1 MKCPNC
7 DGSGIVNE
15 PIYNKSHTLIKN
27 WAIKKC
33 DMCNGS
39 GEYIGEP
46 QTNEE
51 YLKSLDTEQLAEY
64 LAYNFDLCGAGCHHC
79 FLAKTCLTKAKN
91 GNPLTQ
97 EQMIVEWLKQPH
109 TEKE

>member
-33 DMCNGS
+33 DICNGS
-39 GEYIGEP
+39 GEYVAEP
-46 QTNEE
+46 MTNEE
-51 YLKSLDTEQLAEY
+51 YLRSANVNDMARCIATKLLELARHEY
-64 LAYNFDLCGAGCHHC
+64 GIYDVVDYATIF
-79 FLAKTCLTKAKN
+79 
-91 GNPLTQ
+91 
-97 EQMIVEWLKQPH
+97 EWLK
-109 TEKE
+109 EKHNG

>member
-46 QTNEE
+46 MTNEE
-51 YLKSLDTEQLAEY
+51 WLHTLNTEEKAFALETIIRSVLVQRPPM
-64 LAYNFDLCGAGCHHC
+64 CHDVC
-79 FLAKTCLTKAKN
+79 NREFW
-91 GNPLTQ
+91 
-97 EQMIVEWLKQPH
+97 ERWLK
-109 TEKE
+109 EKHE